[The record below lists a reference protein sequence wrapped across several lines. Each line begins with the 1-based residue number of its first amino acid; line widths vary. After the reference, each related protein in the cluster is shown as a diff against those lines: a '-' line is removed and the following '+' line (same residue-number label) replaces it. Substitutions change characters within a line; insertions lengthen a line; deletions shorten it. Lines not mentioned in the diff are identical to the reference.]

1 MIVVVVV
8 VAKASGGGGV
18 VGGEWVVHVGCFH
31 WYCSVGLPRADAMIL
46 STRHDVVFACAG
58 GLAVLEN
65 KTVRRN

>member
-31 WYCSVGLPRADAMIL
+31 GSVGWGCLGDDAMIARARCCL
-46 STRHDVVFACAG
+46 ALR
-58 GLAVLEN
+58 LAVLEN